1 MELTGAA
8 FILPAARMPTAGEA
22 LALALTLLVPALAV
36 PPEGR
41 VDVPAM
47 SCVGVLECRRDRGFG
62 EWGRLREEA
71 R

>member
-8 FILPAARMPTAGEA
+8 FILPPARMPTAGEA

-47 SCVGVLECRRDRGFG
+47 S
-62 EWGRLREEA
+62 
-71 R
+71 